1 MKSSGVYGVERFGRK
16 KLLLGSMAVMML
28 GLTLLGIAFI
38 VINNSSKA
46 MEVEGNF
53 NRGESI

>member
-1 MKSSGVYGVERFGRK
+1 MERFGRK
-16 KLLLGSMAVMML
+16 KLLLGSMTVMML

-46 MEVEGNF
+46 MEVDGVHLFDLN
-53 NRGESI
+53 STLD